1 MSKFKNLMDHLRLV
15 HTHRKYVRQ
24 MCFKMGIPIQGL
36 LHDLSK
42 YSLKEL
48 SICKYYNGKQSPH
61 EVARKEIGYSPSWM
75 AHKAKNKHHWEYWT
89 DNDSDANFYAVKMP
103 YKYVIE
109 SFCDMVGASKAY
121 LKENFKKT
129 SPKEYFD
136 RQKDKRLYHPQTK
149 ELLEELFEAYAFGGE
164 KTFLYLYKTR
174 CKGMKKRYET
184 TLIGD
189 KNNE

>member
-1 MSKFKNLMDHLRLV
+1 MSKNLKNFFNHLRLV

-24 MCFKMGIPIQGL
+24 MCFKMGIPIRGL

-42 YSLKEL
+42 YSIKEL

-61 EVARKEIGYSPSWM
+61 EVARKELGYSPSWM

-89 DNDSDANFYAVKMP
+89 DNDSDANFYPVKIP

-121 LKENFKKT
+121 MKENFTKE
-129 SPKEYFD
+129 SPKQYFD
-136 RQKDKRLYHPQTK
+136 RQKDKRLYHSETK
-149 ELLEELFEAYAFGGE
+149 ELLERLFNSYAELGE
-164 KTFLYLYKTR
+164 EDFVRVYKNHKKIIKAKYEGAKT
-174 CKGMKKRYET
+174 
-184 TLIGD
+184 
-189 KNNE
+189 NE

>member
-1 MSKFKNLMDHLRLV
+1 MSKQSLKNFFNHLRLV

-24 MCFKMGIPIQGL
+24 MCFKMGIPIRGL

-42 YSLKEL
+42 YSIKEL

-61 EVARKEIGYSPSWM
+61 EVARKELGYSHSWM

-89 DNDSDANFYAVKMP
+89 DNDSDANFYPVKFP

-121 LKENFKKT
+121 MKENFTRK
-129 SPKEYFD
+129 SPKEYWD
-136 RQKDKRLYHPQTK
+136 RQKDKRLYHKHTK
-149 ELLEELFEAYAFGGE
+149 KLLDTLFEAYAADEEFVFLRVYKRKKNE
-164 KTFLYLYKTR
+164 IKTKYEGAKT
-174 CKGMKKRYET
+174 
-184 TLIGD
+184 
-189 KNNE
+189 NE